1 MKNFQQW
8 KTTILGLITVVI
20 SLLVGFGFITPDQ
33 SAGVSEH
40 SISVLGAVFAGITGV
55 TGMIAI
61 FAAKDAVE

>member
-20 SLLVGFGFITPDQ
+20 SLLVGFGVITPDQ

-40 SISVLGAVFAGITGV
+40 SISVLEAVFAVITGIA
-55 TGMIAI
+55 GLIAI
-61 FAAKDAVE
+61 FAAKDVVE